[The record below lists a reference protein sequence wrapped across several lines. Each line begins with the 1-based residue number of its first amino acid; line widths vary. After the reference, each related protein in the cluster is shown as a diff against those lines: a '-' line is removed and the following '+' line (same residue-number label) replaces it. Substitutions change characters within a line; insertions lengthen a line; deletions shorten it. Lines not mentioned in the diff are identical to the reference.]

1 VILKGESKSLES
13 DTACLLFCIQKPFK
27 AWGLW
32 GFPDGTNEKTG
43 LLSVNLKGGESKSL
57 ESDTACLLFCIQKPF
72 KAWGLWG
79 FWIQKSTGKA
89 GAFK

>member
-1 VILKGESKSLES
+1 MLAGQKDKVCLAHPSGSPAFENRLLKRIKTG
-13 DTACLLFCIQKPFK
+13 D
-27 AWGLW
+27 
-32 GFPDGTNEKTG
+32 PDGTNEKTG